1 MAIVKVNFFS
11 ESLKR
16 MVNFMAVIPIDKQEM
31 DGEGFEAR
39 MIRLSD
45 KQEDI

>member
-31 DGEGFEAR
+31 DGEGLR
-39 MIRLSD
+39 SKDDSPVR
-45 KQEDI
+45 